1 MSWCIYLLGQKS
13 VFCGEMVFMFDFHL
27 LKNGFSK
34 EGIFLMLITVG
45 NTICHL
51 STMATFLS
59 KQIKPPPFQHL
70 YNCYLLL
77 SKNVAP
83 WQVSIVFRKR
93 QKGNGAPTSTPAKK
107 CLLNEFIHCYLQSFC
122 FMAENL
128 KKKFCKKVCYLKL
141 CLRQLVAHGSDQ
153 LKSLSS
159 YGHTHIF
166 VVTSWNGAKN
176 KKSEI
181 WNLLVLRKN
190 NPIIVINS
198 HGYYKHHKCCY

>member
-1 MSWCIYLLGQKS
+1 
-13 VFCGEMVFMFDFHL
+13 MFDFHL

-77 SKNVAP
+77 SKKVAP

-107 CLLNEFIHCYLQSFC
+107 SF
-122 FMAENL
+122 
-128 KKKFCKKVCYLKL
+128 K
-141 CLRQLVAHGSDQ
+141 
-153 LKSLSS
+153 
-159 YGHTHIF
+159 
-166 VVTSWNGAKN
+166 
-176 KKSEI
+176 
-181 WNLLVLRKN
+181 
-190 NPIIVINS
+190 
-198 HGYYKHHKCCY
+198 